1 VANRTIAL
9 IGALALLAFPREAE
23 AQFGWVK
30 RLLGKK
36 SPPPAQTA
44 PQLPNAPA
52 VSPGSTLTPTPIQ
65 VAPRGPTP
73 AESAAAAAQ
82 AEQKAE
88 KERNLDYGRTL
99 DQKEKT
105 MDNAKERLSFWE
117 GMKLNYGFDAET
129 HQRYEAARRDLE
141 QLKQEDSVRKAADKK
156 SLDLNAKLERA
167 QRSLNMR
174 SISDVESIT
183 DDILSTDPSNQRALA
198 LRDQAR
204 AYQKA
209 KRLKIALFAAA
220 GAAIALFLVLGTLAK
235 KVFKKE
241 NAAGAEASGAAKP
254 NAAASRG
261 AAYIKIIDGVGRG
274 KLVAIK
280 NDVFRIGAAAG
291 SDEEDRNDLVISD
304 TLKAVSRF
312 HCSILR
318 KGRDYFLIDSSLNGT
333 RLNDRVL
340 DRGENHRLRDGDE
353 FSVAD
358 VARLKFVKT

>member
-1 VANRTIAL
+1 
-9 IGALALLAFPREAE
+9 
-23 AQFGWVK
+23 
-30 RLLGKK
+30 
-36 SPPPAQTA
+36 
-44 PQLPNAPA
+44 
-52 VSPGSTLTPTPIQ
+52 
-65 VAPRGPTP
+65 
-73 AESAAAAAQ
+73 
-82 AEQKAE
+82 
-88 KERNLDYGRTL
+88 
-99 DQKEKT
+99 